1 MTYVITLCLP
11 PFFQDLPEPLRSRP
25 DLLDREIVVPAES
38 PTRVRVGPDSE
49 PLILYP
55 NKDNFHEIRL
65 IGEGPAAF
73 LDILSPPYNIE
84 TEEGGGTLE
93 IPDDERRDCGFYQVA
108 NLQDSQGRS
117 FCAVRLR
124 VGLLLPDPHFEAFL

>member
-1 MTYVITLCLP
+1 MISMLANLTLIL
-11 PFFQDLPEPLRSRP
+11 FQDLPEPLRTRP
-25 DLLDREIVVPAES
+25 DLLDREIVVPADS
-38 PTRVRVGPDSE
+38 PTRVRVGPESE

-55 NKDNFHEIRL
+55 NKDNFHEIKL

-93 IPDDERRDCGFYQVA
+93 IPDDERRDCGFYKVVD
-108 NLQDSQGRS
+108 LHDSQGRPS
-117 FCAVRLR
+117 FLCTW
-124 VGLLLPDPHFEAFL
+124 PPSQEALTRQ